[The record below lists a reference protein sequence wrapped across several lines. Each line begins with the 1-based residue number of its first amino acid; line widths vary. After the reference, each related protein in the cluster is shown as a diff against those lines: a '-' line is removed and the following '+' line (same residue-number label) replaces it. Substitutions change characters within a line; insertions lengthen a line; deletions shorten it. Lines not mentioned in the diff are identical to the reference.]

1 MTIKRSKKPLFTGS
15 EWDVQD
21 IKNMWDIVNK
31 IGTEELGL
39 TYYDP
44 QIEIITY
51 EQMIDAYSS
60 TGMPLMYNHWS
71 LGKQAIA
78 VEESYRK
85 GQSGLAYE
93 MVINTDPMIT
103 YIMENN
109 SATMQALVL
118 AHAVVG
124 HGSFFKNN
132 YLFKEWT
139 KPKTI
144 VPYLQYARDYIAQC
158 EQRYGELAVEQLLDA
173 AHALSDYG
181 VDKYKKSNKKK
192 LHEKQERVEKWV
204 DYLETNFKELDKT
217 IPKDLLNH
225 EKKYV
230 NETIKKLKK
239 DHKMKLPEENILY
252 FIEKNS
258 PKLKNWE
265 KEIVRIVR
273 TVAQYFYPQ
282 RQTKI
287 MNEGW
292 ASFCHHHIMGRLWE
306 LNYITEGSY
315 LEFLVSHC
323 GVTAQQSLESKYYSG
338 FNPYAL
344 GFAMFTDIK
353 RICEKPTEEDIKW
366 FPDIAN
372 TEWLSTLKH
381 VMENYRDESFILQ
394 FLSPKVIRD
403 FKMLSV
409 AIEEHMPQYE
419 VMDIHNQDGVNG
431 IRKKLANM
439 NSLNFHTPH
448 IEVHRVDW
456 DLDNTL
462 VLRHYNNHDQLLEEE
477 SARDTLNYLHMLW
490 GKDVLIENM
499 NYNKEFIS

>member
-1 MTIKRSKKPLFTGS
+1 MIKRAKKPLFTGS

-21 IKNMWDIVNK
+21 IKNMWEVINK

-39 TYYDP
+39 KYYDP
-44 QIEIITY
+44 QLEIVTY
-51 EQMIDAYSS
+51 EQMIDAYST
-60 TGMPLMYNHWS
+60 TGMPLMYHHWS
-71 LGKQAIA
+71 LGKQAIQ
-78 VEESYRK
+78 VEESYRS
-85 GQSGLAYE
+85 GNSGLAYE
-93 MVINTDPMIT
+93 MVINSDPMIT

-124 HGSFFKNN
+124 HGSFFANN

-144 VPYLQYARDYIAQC
+144 VPYLQYAREYITMC
-158 EQRYGELAVEQLLDA
+158 EQKYGEERVEALLDA
-173 AHALSDYG
+173 AHSLSDYG
-181 VDKYKKSNKKK
+181 VNKYKKSNKKK
-192 LHEKQERVEKWV
+192 VHEKQERVDKWV
-204 DYLETNFKELDKT
+204 EYLESNFTELDKT
-217 IPKDLLNH
+217 LPSDLLRQ

-239 DHKMKLPEENILY
+239 DHKTVLPEENILY

-258 PKLKNWE
+258 PTLKQWE

-282 RQTKI
+282 RQTKV

-323 GVTAQQSLESKYYSG
+323 GVTAQQSLESPYYSG

-344 GFAMFTDIK
+344 GFAMFTDLK
-353 RICEKPTEEDIKW
+353 RICEKPTAEDIEY

-372 TEWLSTLKH
+372 TPWLPTLKH
-381 VMENYRDESFILQ
+381 VMENYRDESFMLQ

-403 FKMLSV
+403 FKMVSV
-409 AIEEHMPQYE
+409 ALEEHMPHYQ
-419 VMDIHNQDGVNG
+419 VMDVHNHEGVVG
-431 IRKKLANM
+431 IRKKLSRM
-439 NSLNFHTPH
+439 HSLNYYTPH
-448 IEVHRVDW
+448 IEVHRVDF

-462 VLRHYNNHDQLLEEE
+462 VLRHYNNNDQLLDGD
-477 SARDTLNYLHMLW
+477 SARETLHYLEELW
-490 GKDVLIENM
+490 GKGVELEQM
-499 NYNKEFIS
+499 NYDKEYIV